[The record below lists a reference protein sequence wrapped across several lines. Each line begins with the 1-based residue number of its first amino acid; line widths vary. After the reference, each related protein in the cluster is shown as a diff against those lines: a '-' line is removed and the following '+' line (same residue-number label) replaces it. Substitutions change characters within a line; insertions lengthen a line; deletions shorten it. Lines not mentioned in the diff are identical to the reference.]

1 MSCNNFWKKSLKW
14 IGRIAFIVVALFLV
28 FFVVLFAYFY
38 YESEYG
44 RFEWG
49 DRSLSKNVKVHSFH
63 DGKYRVYNRCTGKYT
78 TPKVD
83 WVKPSI
89 DDSLAVY
96 ALHNKRGYINKKNG
110 EIVIDAERNNYSKA
124 WVFSE
129 GLAAVQKNGMI
140 GFINRKGEVVIPFRY
155 PYHGNPLSSFVFEN
169 GHCIVADTTGKCGVI
184 NRKGEWIIHPK
195 YDNIDA
201 YEEYVIASSAGVR
214 KQLTYE
220 EKTINSFVVDNI
232 KALTFTEKERYEN
245 KDGEIVYLDIE
256 VKTGLFSYSVGG
268 RCGLMDANCRRL
280 TDPLYSRIIAVDKN
294 MYRALLLDSYS
305 EVILNG
311 RGEVMK

>member
-1 MSCNNFWKKSLKW
+1 M
-14 IGRIAFIVVALFLV
+14 GV
-28 FFVVLFAYFY
+28 F
-38 YESEYG
+38 
-44 RFEWG
+44 R
-49 DRSLSKNVKVHSFH
+49 R
-63 DGKYRVYNRCTGKYT
+63 
-78 TPKVD
+78 
-83 WVKPSI
+83 
-89 DDSLAVY
+89 
-96 ALHNKRGYINKKNG
+96 
-110 EIVIDAERNNYSKA
+110 
-124 WVFSE
+124 
-129 GLAAVQKNGMI
+129 LAAVQKNGMI

-184 NRKGEWIIHPK
+184 NRKGEWIIHPN

-245 KDGEIVYLDIE
+245 KDVEIVYLDIE

-311 RGEVMK
+311 RGEGMK

>member
-1 MSCNNFWKKSLKW
+1 MTKKMKLVLGISVWIVLLSVIIAAFVASCSVNEP
-14 IGRIAFIVVALFLV
+14 IA
-28 FFVVLFAYFY
+28 
-38 YESEYG
+38 E
-44 RFEWG
+44 
-49 DRSLSKNVKVHSFH
+49 
-63 DGKYRVYNRCTGKYT
+63 
-78 TPKVD
+78 
-83 WVKPSI
+83 KPSDEGLLLNDDLVAI
-89 DDSLAVY
+89 KEDNGNITIKNTETGEVTAEKIKFDWTSSSPNDSLGVFCSDG
-96 ALHNKRGYINKKNG
+96 KRGYYNSYTGK
-110 EIVIDAERNNYSKA
+110 IVVPAQYRRA

-140 GFINRKGEVVIPFRY
+140 GFINRKGEVAIPFRY
-155 PYHGNPLSSFVFEN
+155 PYHGNPLSSFVFDN

-184 NRKGEWIIHPK
+184 NKKGEWVIQPK

-214 KQLTYE
+214 RQLTYE
-220 EKTINSFVVDNI
+220 EKVINSFVVDNI
-232 KALTFTEKERYEN
+232 KALTYTEKERYEN

-305 EVILNG
+305 EVILNS

>member
-1 MSCNNFWKKSLKW
+1 MNKKIKLIIGVCVWAVISIIAAAAIIASCSENEP
-14 IGRIAFIVVALFLV
+14 IA
-28 FFVVLFAYFY
+28 
-38 YESEYG
+38 E
-44 RFEWG
+44 
-49 DRSLSKNVKVHSFH
+49 
-63 DGKYRVYNRCTGKYT
+63 
-78 TPKVD
+78 
-83 WVKPSI
+83 KPSEEGLLLNDDLVAI
-89 DDSLAVY
+89 KEDDGNITIKNTQTGEVTAEKIKFDWTSSSPNDSLGVFCTDK
-96 ALHNKRGYINKKNG
+96 KRGYYNSYTGK
-110 EIVIDAERNNYSKA
+110 IVIPAQYRRA

-140 GFINRKGEVVIPFRY
+140 GFINRKGDVVIPFRY

-184 NRKGEWIIHPK
+184 NRKGEWIIQPK

-232 KALTFTEKERYEN
+232 KALTFMEKERYEN

-256 VKTGLFSYSVGG
+256 IKTGLFSYSVGG

>member
-1 MSCNNFWKKSLKW
+1 MNRKTKLIIGISVWTLISVIAAAAIIASCSENEP
-14 IGRIAFIVVALFLV
+14 IA
-28 FFVVLFAYFY
+28 
-38 YESEYG
+38 E
-44 RFEWG
+44 
-49 DRSLSKNVKVHSFH
+49 
-63 DGKYRVYNRCTGKYT
+63 
-78 TPKVD
+78 
-83 WVKPSI
+83 KPSEEGLLLNDDLVAI
-89 DDSLAVY
+89 KEDDGNITIKNTQTGEVTAEKIKFDWTSSSPNDSLGVFCTDK
-96 ALHNKRGYINKKNG
+96 KRGYYNSYTGK
-110 EIVIDAERNNYSKA
+110 IVIPAQYRRA

-140 GFINRKGEVVIPFRY
+140 GFINRKGEVAIPFRY

-184 NRKGEWIIHPK
+184 NRKGEWVIQPK

-245 KDGEIVYLDIE
+245 KDGEIIYLDIE

-311 RGEVMK
+311 RGEVMR

>member
-1 MSCNNFWKKSLKW
+1 MNKKIKLIVGISAWAVIIVIAAAAIIASCSKEEPISEKVSDQGLLLNDDLVAIHEEDGNITIKNNETGEVTAEKIKFDWTSSSPNDSLGVFCSDGKRDYYNSYT
-14 IGRIAFIVVALFLV
+14 GKIVVPAQ
-28 FFVVLFAYFY
+28 
-38 YESEYG
+38 
-44 RFEWG
+44 
-49 DRSLSKNVKVHSFH
+49 
-63 DGKYRVYNRCTGKYT
+63 YRR
-78 TPKVD
+78 
-83 WVKPSI
+83 
-89 DDSLAVY
+89 
-96 ALHNKRGYINKKNG
+96 
-110 EIVIDAERNNYSKA
+110 A
-124 WVFSE
+124 WIFSE

-155 PYHGNPLSSFVFEN
+155 PYHGNPLSEFVFDN

-220 EKTINSFVVDNI
+220 EKVINSFVVDNI

-245 KDGEIVYLDIE
+245 KDGEIVYMDIE

-268 RCGLMDANCRRL
+268 RCGLLDANCRRL
-280 TDPLYSRIIAVDKN
+280 TEPLYSRIIAVDKN

-305 EVILNG
+305 EVILNS

>member
-1 MSCNNFWKKSLKW
+1 MNRKTKLIIGISAWTLISVIAAAAIIASCSENEP
-14 IGRIAFIVVALFLV
+14 IA
-28 FFVVLFAYFY
+28 
-38 YESEYG
+38 E
-44 RFEWG
+44 
-49 DRSLSKNVKVHSFH
+49 
-63 DGKYRVYNRCTGKYT
+63 
-78 TPKVD
+78 
-83 WVKPSI
+83 KPSEEGLLLNDDLVAI
-89 DDSLAVY
+89 KEDDGNITIKNTQTGEVTAEKIKFDWTSSSPNDSLGVFCTDK
-96 ALHNKRGYINKKNG
+96 KRGYYNSYTGK
-110 EIVIDAERNNYSKA
+110 IVIPAQYRRA

-184 NRKGEWIIHPK
+184 NRKGEWIIHPN

>member
-1 MSCNNFWKKSLKW
+1 MSKKIKLI
-14 IGRIAFIVVALFLV
+14 IGVCVWAVISIIAASAIIVSC
-28 FFVVLFAYFY
+28 
-38 YESEYG
+38 SEN
-44 RFEWG
+44 E
-49 DRSLSKNVKVHSFH
+49 
-63 DGKYRVYNRCTGKYT
+63 
-78 TPKVD
+78 PIAE
-83 WVKPSI
+83 KPSDEGLLLNDDLVAI
-89 DDSLAVY
+89 KEQDGNITIKNTQTGEVTAEKIKFDWTSSSPNDSLGVFCTDK
-96 ALHNKRGYINKKNG
+96 KRGYYNSYTGK
-110 EIVIDAERNNYSKA
+110 IVIPAQYRRA

-140 GFINRKGEVVIPFRY
+140 GFINRKGDVVIPFRY

-184 NRKGEWIIHPK
+184 NRKGEWIIQPK

-311 RGEVMK
+311 IGEVMK

>member
-1 MSCNNFWKKSLKW
+1 MSKKTKLI
-14 IGRIAFIVVALFLV
+14 IGACAWAVIGFISAAAIIASC
-28 FFVVLFAYFY
+28 
-38 YESEYG
+38 SEN
-44 RFEWG
+44 E
-49 DRSLSKNVKVHSFH
+49 
-63 DGKYRVYNRCTGKYT
+63 
-78 TPKVD
+78 PIAE
-83 WVKPSI
+83 KPSEEGLLLNDDLVAI
-89 DDSLAVY
+89 KEDDGNITIKNTQTGEVTAEKIKFDWTSSSPNDSLGVFCTDK
-96 ALHNKRGYINKKNG
+96 KRGYYNSYTGK
-110 EIVIDAERNNYSKA
+110 IVIPAQYRRA

-140 GFINRKGEVVIPFRY
+140 GFINRKGEVAIPFRY

-184 NRKGEWIIHPK
+184 NRKGEWIIQPK
-195 YDNIDA
+195 YANIDA

-268 RCGLMDANCRRL
+268 RCGLMAANCRRR

>member
-1 MSCNNFWKKSLKW
+1 MSKKIKLI
-14 IGRIAFIVVALFLV
+14 IGVCVWVVISIIAASAIIASC
-28 FFVVLFAYFY
+28 
-38 YESEYG
+38 SEN
-44 RFEWG
+44 E
-49 DRSLSKNVKVHSFH
+49 
-63 DGKYRVYNRCTGKYT
+63 
-78 TPKVD
+78 PIAE
-83 WVKPSI
+83 KPSDEGLLLNDDLVAI
-89 DDSLAVY
+89 KEQDGNITIKNTQTGEVTAEKIKFDWTSSSPSDSLGVFCTDK
-96 ALHNKRGYINKKNG
+96 KRGYYNSYTGK
-110 EIVIDAERNNYSKA
+110 IVIPAQYRRA

-140 GFINRKGEVVIPFRY
+140 GFINRKGDVVIPFRY

-184 NRKGEWIIHPK
+184 NRKGEWIIQPK

>member
-1 MSCNNFWKKSLKW
+1 MSKKTKLI
-14 IGRIAFIVVALFLV
+14 IGACAWAVIGFISAAAIIASC
-28 FFVVLFAYFY
+28 
-38 YESEYG
+38 SEN
-44 RFEWG
+44 E
-49 DRSLSKNVKVHSFH
+49 
-63 DGKYRVYNRCTGKYT
+63 
-78 TPKVD
+78 PIAE
-83 WVKPSI
+83 KPSEEGLLLNDDLVAI
-89 DDSLAVY
+89 KEDDGNITIKNTQTGEVTAEKIKFDWTSSSPNDSLGVFCTDK
-96 ALHNKRGYINKKNG
+96 KRGYYNSYTGK
-110 EIVIDAERNNYSKA
+110 IVIPAQYRRA

-140 GFINRKGEVVIPFRY
+140 GFINRKGEVAIPFRY

-184 NRKGEWIIHPK
+184 NRKGEWIIQPK

>member
-1 MSCNNFWKKSLKW
+1 MTKKTKLVLGISVWIVLLSVIIAAFVASCSVNEP
-14 IGRIAFIVVALFLV
+14 IA
-28 FFVVLFAYFY
+28 
-38 YESEYG
+38 E
-44 RFEWG
+44 
-49 DRSLSKNVKVHSFH
+49 
-63 DGKYRVYNRCTGKYT
+63 
-78 TPKVD
+78 
-83 WVKPSI
+83 KPSDEGLLLNDDLVAI
-89 DDSLAVY
+89 KEDDGNITIKNTETGEVTAEKIKFDWTSSSPNDSLGVFCSDG
-96 ALHNKRGYINKKNG
+96 KRGYYNSYTGK
-110 EIVIDAERNNYSKA
+110 IVVPAQYRRA

-140 GFINRKGEVVIPFRY
+140 GFINRKGEVAIPFRY
-155 PYHGNPLSSFVFEN
+155 PYHGNPLSSFVFDN

-184 NRKGEWIIHPK
+184 NKKGEWVIQPK

-214 KQLTYE
+214 RQLTYE
-220 EKTINSFVVDNI
+220 EKVINSFVVDNI
-232 KALTFTEKERYEN
+232 KALTYTEKERYEN

-305 EVILNG
+305 EVILNS
-311 RGEVMK
+311 RGEVMR

>member
-1 MSCNNFWKKSLKW
+1 MSKKIKLI
-14 IGRIAFIVVALFLV
+14 IGVCVWAVISIIAASAIIVSC
-28 FFVVLFAYFY
+28 
-38 YESEYG
+38 SEN
-44 RFEWG
+44 E
-49 DRSLSKNVKVHSFH
+49 
-63 DGKYRVYNRCTGKYT
+63 
-78 TPKVD
+78 PIAE
-83 WVKPSI
+83 KPSDEGLLLNDDLVAI
-89 DDSLAVY
+89 KEQDGNITIKNTQTGEVTAEKIKFDWTSSSPNDSLGVFCTDK
-96 ALHNKRGYINKKNG
+96 KRGYYNSYTGK
-110 EIVIDAERNNYSKA
+110 IVIPAQYRRA

-140 GFINRKGEVVIPFRY
+140 GFINRKGDVVIPFRY

-184 NRKGEWIIHPK
+184 NKKGEWIIQPK

-268 RCGLMDANCRRL
+268 RCGLMDVNCRRL

-311 RGEVMK
+311 RGEVMR

>member
-1 MSCNNFWKKSLKW
+1 MNKKIKLIIGVCVWAVISIIAASAIIASCSENEP
-14 IGRIAFIVVALFLV
+14 IA
-28 FFVVLFAYFY
+28 
-38 YESEYG
+38 E
-44 RFEWG
+44 
-49 DRSLSKNVKVHSFH
+49 
-63 DGKYRVYNRCTGKYT
+63 
-78 TPKVD
+78 
-83 WVKPSI
+83 KPSEEGLLLNDDLVAI
-89 DDSLAVY
+89 KEDDGNITIKNTQTGEVTAEKIKFDWTSSSPNDSLGVFCTDK
-96 ALHNKRGYINKKNG
+96 KRGYYNSYTGK
-110 EIVIDAERNNYSKA
+110 IVIPAQYRRA

-140 GFINRKGEVVIPFRY
+140 GFINRKGDVVIPFRY

-232 KALTFTEKERYEN
+232 KALTFMEKERYEN

-311 RGEVMK
+311 KGEVMK

>member
-1 MSCNNFWKKSLKW
+1 MSKKIKLI
-14 IGRIAFIVVALFLV
+14 IGVCVWAVISIIAASAIIVSC
-28 FFVVLFAYFY
+28 
-38 YESEYG
+38 SEN
-44 RFEWG
+44 E
-49 DRSLSKNVKVHSFH
+49 
-63 DGKYRVYNRCTGKYT
+63 
-78 TPKVD
+78 PIAE
-83 WVKPSI
+83 KPSDEGLLLNDDLVAI
-89 DDSLAVY
+89 KEQDGNITIKNTQTGEVTAEKIKFDWTSSSPNDSLGVFCTDK
-96 ALHNKRGYINKKNG
+96 KRGYYNSYTGK
-110 EIVIDAERNNYSKA
+110 IVIPAQYRRA

-140 GFINRKGEVVIPFRY
+140 GFINRKGDVVIPFRY

-184 NRKGEWIIHPK
+184 NKKGEWIIQPK

-311 RGEVMK
+311 RGEVMR

>member
-1 MSCNNFWKKSLKW
+1 MTKKTK
-14 IGRIAFIVVALFLV
+14 LFLGISV
-28 FFVVLFAYFY
+28 WIVLLSVIISAFVASCSVNEPIA
-38 YESEYG
+38 E
-44 RFEWG
+44 
-49 DRSLSKNVKVHSFH
+49 
-63 DGKYRVYNRCTGKYT
+63 
-78 TPKVD
+78 
-83 WVKPSI
+83 KPSDEGLLLNDDLVAI
-89 DDSLAVY
+89 KEDDGNITIKNTETGEVTAEKIKFDWTSSSPNDSLGVFCSDG
-96 ALHNKRGYINKKNG
+96 KRGYYNSYTGK
-110 EIVIDAERNNYSKA
+110 IVVPAQYRRA

-140 GFINRKGEVVIPFRY
+140 GFINRKGEVAIPFRY
-155 PYHGNPLSSFVFEN
+155 PYHGNPLSSFVFDN

-184 NRKGEWIIHPK
+184 NKKGEWVIQPK

-214 KQLTYE
+214 RQLTYE
-220 EKTINSFVVDNI
+220 EKVINSFVVDNI
-232 KALTFTEKERYEN
+232 KALTYTEKERYEN

-305 EVILNG
+305 EVILNS

>member
-1 MSCNNFWKKSLKW
+1 MNRKIKLIAGISAWTIIAAIAAATLIASCSKEEPISEKVSDQGLLLNDDL
-14 IGRIAFIVVALFLV
+14 VAIR
-28 FFVVLFAYFY
+28 
-38 YESEYG
+38 EEDG
-44 RFEWG
+44 NITI
-49 DRSLSKNVKVHSFH
+49 KNTE
-63 DGKYRVYNRCTGKYT
+63 TGEVTAEKI
-78 TPKVD
+78 KFD
-83 WVKPSI
+83 WTSASPN
-89 DDSLAVY
+89 DSLGVFCSDG
-96 ALHNKRGYINKKNG
+96 KRGYYNSHTGK
-110 EIVIDAERNNYSKA
+110 IVVPAQYRRA
-124 WVFSE
+124 WIFSE

-155 PYHGNPLSSFVFEN
+155 PYHGNPLSEFIFSN
-169 GHCIVADTTGKCGVI
+169 GHCVVADTTGKCGVI
-184 NRKGEWIIHPK
+184 NRKGDWVIQPK

-201 YEEYVIASSAGVR
+201 YEEYLIASSAGVR

-220 EKTINSFVVDNI
+220 EKVINSFVVDNI

-245 KDGEIVYLDIE
+245 REGEVVYLDVE

-280 TDPLYSRIIAVDKN
+280 TEPLYSRIIAVDKN

-305 EVILNG
+305 EVILNS

>member
-1 MSCNNFWKKSLKW
+1 MNKKIKLIISVCVWAVISVIAAAAIIASCSENEP
-14 IGRIAFIVVALFLV
+14 IA
-28 FFVVLFAYFY
+28 
-38 YESEYG
+38 E
-44 RFEWG
+44 
-49 DRSLSKNVKVHSFH
+49 
-63 DGKYRVYNRCTGKYT
+63 
-78 TPKVD
+78 
-83 WVKPSI
+83 KPSEEGLLLNDDLVAI
-89 DDSLAVY
+89 KEDDGNITIKNTQTGEVTAEKIKFDWTSSSPNDSLGVFCTDK
-96 ALHNKRGYINKKNG
+96 KRGYYNSYTGK
-110 EIVIDAERNNYSKA
+110 IVIPAQYRRA

-140 GFINRKGEVVIPFRY
+140 GFINRKGDVVIPFRY
-155 PYHGNPLSSFVFEN
+155 PYHGNPLSSFVFDN

-184 NRKGEWIIHPK
+184 NRKGEWIIQPK

-232 KALTFTEKERYEN
+232 KALTFMEKERYEN

-311 RGEVMK
+311 KGEVMK

>member
-1 MSCNNFWKKSLKW
+1 MNKKIKIIVGASVWGVILCVIIAAVIASCSQNEP
-14 IGRIAFIVVALFLV
+14 VA
-28 FFVVLFAYFY
+28 
-38 YESEYG
+38 E
-44 RFEWG
+44 
-49 DRSLSKNVKVHSFH
+49 
-63 DGKYRVYNRCTGKYT
+63 
-78 TPKVD
+78 
-83 WVKPSI
+83 KPSDEGLLLNDDLVAI
-89 DDSLAVY
+89 KESDGNITIKNTQTGEVTAEKIKFDWTSASPNDSLGVFCTDK
-96 ALHNKRGYINKKNG
+96 KRGYYNSYTGK
-110 EIVIDAERNNYSKA
+110 IVIPAQYRRA

-140 GFINRKGEVVIPFRY
+140 GFINRKGEVAIPFKF

-184 NRKGEWIIHPK
+184 NRKGEWIIQPK

-201 YEEYVIASSAGVR
+201 YDEYVIASSAGVR

-232 KALTFTEKERYEN
+232 RALTFTEKERYEN

-268 RCGLMDANCRRL
+268 RCGLMDANCKRL
-280 TDPLYSRIIAVDKN
+280 TEPLYSRIIAVDKN

-311 RGEVMK
+311 KGEVMK

>member
-1 MSCNNFWKKSLKW
+1 MTKKTKLVLGISVWIVLLSVIIAAFVASCSVNEP
-14 IGRIAFIVVALFLV
+14 IA
-28 FFVVLFAYFY
+28 
-38 YESEYG
+38 E
-44 RFEWG
+44 
-49 DRSLSKNVKVHSFH
+49 
-63 DGKYRVYNRCTGKYT
+63 
-78 TPKVD
+78 
-83 WVKPSI
+83 KPSNEGLLLNDDLVAI
-89 DDSLAVY
+89 KEDDGNITIKNTETGEVTAEKIKFDWTSSSPNDSLGVFCSDG
-96 ALHNKRGYINKKNG
+96 KRGYYNSYTGK
-110 EIVIDAERNNYSKA
+110 IVVPAQYRRA

-140 GFINRKGEVVIPFRY
+140 GFINRKGEGAIPFRY
-155 PYHGNPLSSFVFEN
+155 PYHGNPLSSFVFDN

-184 NRKGEWIIHPK
+184 NKKGEWVIQPK

-214 KQLTYE
+214 RQLTYE
-220 EKTINSFVVDNI
+220 EKVINSFVVDNI
-232 KALTFTEKERYEN
+232 KALTYTEKERYEN

-305 EVILNG
+305 EVILNS